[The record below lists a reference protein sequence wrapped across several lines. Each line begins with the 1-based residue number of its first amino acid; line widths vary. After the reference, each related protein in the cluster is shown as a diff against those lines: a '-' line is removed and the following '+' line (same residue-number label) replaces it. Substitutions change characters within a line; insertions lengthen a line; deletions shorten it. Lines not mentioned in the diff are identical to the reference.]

1 MGSVKDLEVLESPA
15 EGKTGRGRFI
25 FSDRYSVFDWG
36 EMPDHITGKGK
47 ALCIIGAYF
56 FEKLEEMGIKT
67 HYRGVV
73 ENGAVKP
80 LSQIAGPTDIME
92 VVLLRVLKPTPQ
104 GDVYDYS
111 IYKKETSNFLIPLE
125 VIYRNYLP
133 EGSGLLKRLR
143 EGKVTIENLGLSQMP
158 QPGQRLEKPV
168 VDLSTKLEATD
179 RYLSWE
185 EAGTL
190 ADLTE
195 RELEEIKR
203 ITLLVND
210 IITREVNRLGL
221 LHEDGKVEF
230 GFDESRGLLMVDVLG
245 TPDESRFS
253 FNNIPVSKEAA
264 RIWYRKTDWFQD
276 VEEAKKRDRLSWKGL
291 VKSKPP
297 ALPLR
302 LAELIAYLYR
312 SFCNELTGRR
322 WFPSPSL
329 KDILS
334 ELNSLISADLGD
346 SYE

>member
-1 MGSVKDLEVLESPA
+1 MGSVKDLEVLEKPTKD
-15 EGKTGRGRFI
+15 KTGRGRFI

-73 ENGAVKP
+73 EDG
-80 LSQIAGPTDIME
+80 IME
-92 VVLLRVLKPTPQ
+92 VVLLRVLKPPPQ
-104 GDVYDYS
+104 GDAYDYS
-111 IYKKETSNFLIPLE
+111 IYRKETGNFLIPLE

-133 EGSGLLKRLR
+133 EGSSLLKRLR
-143 EGKVTIENLGLSQMP
+143 EGKITIESLGLSKMP
-158 QPGQRLEKPV
+158 RPGQKLEKPV

-179 RYLSWE
+179 RHLDWE
-185 EAGTL
+185 EAGTIANLTEGEL
-190 ADLTE
+190 ADI
-195 RELEEIKR
+195 RR

-210 IITREVNRLGL
+210 LITKEVDRLGL

-230 GFDESRGLLMVDVLG
+230 GFDESRRLLMVDVLG
-245 TPDESRFS
+245 TPDECRFS
-253 FNNIPVSKEAA
+253 FNGIPVSKEAA

-276 VEEAKKRDRLSWKGL
+276 VEEAKKRDRVSWKGL
-291 VKSKPP
+291 VKSTPP
-297 ALPLR
+297 SLPPR
-302 LAELIAYLYR
+302 LAELIAFLYQ
-312 SFCNELTGRR
+312 SFCNELTGRT

-334 ELNSLISADLGD
+334 ELNSLI
-346 SYE
+346 